1 MSVSKCTALA
11 IGCVW
16 IVGAEMLE
24 KHDGTEAGMDV
35 SLAGLTLHVSDV
47 DKSLEFYE
55 RLPGAVV
62 VFHLPGRFALL
73 RFGAG
78 RLGLL
83 ADRGRAFHVEFQVPD
98 LDDAAARFR
107 DLGMTVDGPTAR
119 QWGERDILVHDPD
132 GNLLE
137 FGTAQGGGQSP

>member
-1 MSVSKCTALA
+1 MS
-11 IGCVW
+11 
-16 IVGAEMLE
+16 
-24 KHDGTEAGMDV
+24 V
-35 SLAGLTLHVSDV
+35 SLAGMTLHVSDV
-47 DKSLEFYE
+47 DQSLAFYE

-83 ADRGRAFHVEFQVPD
+83 ADQQRPFHIEFQVPD
-98 LDDAAARFR
+98 LDMAAAQLQE
-107 DLGMTVDGPTAR
+107 LGLAVDGPTER
-119 QWGERDILVHDPD
+119 KWGERDILVKDPD

-137 FGTAQGGGQSP
+137 FGTAQGGQID